1 MALERNQQKEDEQ
14 RLAELREMNEWKT
27 IEQDKQRKH
36 EKELKALDIQGSVD
50 VERLRAKAATARL
63 KATTRS
69 EVWRTGILAFIKLP
83 VLPLAILLVAL
94 FEILSKEVPESLD
107 NFVNIG

>member
-1 MALERNQQKEDEQ
+1 MALERENQDKIEEQ
-14 RLAELREMNEWKT
+14 RLAEIREMNEWKS

-50 VERLRAKAATARL
+50 VETMKARAATARL

-69 EVWRTGILAFIKLP
+69 DVWRVCVLALVKLP
-83 VLPLAILLVAL
+83 VLPLAVLLVFIL
-94 FEILSKEVPESLD
+94 EVCGKEIPESLD
-107 NFVNIG
+107 NFVNI